1 MLISQF
7 HARHGLV
14 RPSFSSNDGPTAP
27 IVQSGGSWGR
37 PHYAG
42 WLGYSCLWEGAL
54 DSTSN
59 NSVTPLINAL
69 IAAEFAPEGVT
80 KRLTSGD
87 NKFGP
92 KVTAAV
98 KKFQQAR
105 GMTVDGIVGPGTWK
119 ALYNIASDELRW
131 YYVQHAYPCPYK
143 AGTFPYGTKGPERP
157 SDAPPATDGGANTG
171 GGASGGGGLPAGNTP
186 PPGDKKFYEEV
197 WFWPA
202 VAGTGILAVTLGVVF
217 WPKKGK

>member
-1 MLISQF
+1 MSSMHQF
-7 HARHGLV
+7 HAARLG
-14 RPSFSSNDGPTAP
+14 FSGNDGPTSP
-27 IVQSGGSWGR
+27 IVQSGGSGGR
-37 PHYAG
+37 IHAYG
-42 WLGYSCLWEGAL
+42 GVLGYSCLWEGAL

-69 IAAEFAPEGVT
+69 IAADFAPDGVT

-105 GMTVDGIVGPGTWK
+105 GMLVDGIVGPGTWK
-119 ALYNIASDELRW
+119 ALKNIASDEW
-131 YYVQHAYPCPYK
+131 NWFYVQPAYPCPSM
-143 AGTFPYGTKGPERP
+143 AGQFPYGTKGPERP
-157 SDAPPATDGGANTG
+157 ADVPAGDEGGGNVPAGKTPAT
-171 GGASGGGGLPAGNTP
+171 
-186 PPGDKKFYEEV
+186 GDTKFYEEP

-202 VAGTGILAVTLGVVF
+202 VAGVAVTGVALTVAF
-217 WPKKGK
+217 WPKKGKRK